1 MRRHDFN
8 PRTPVGCDPWPARPA
23 SADEH
28 YFNPRT
34 PVGCDSLTLRVGE
47 TASLFQ
53 STHPSGVRPDTGH
66 VPSASRYFNPRT
78 PVGCDFRSAAVH
90 GELELISIHAP
101 QWGATIAP
109 IPTESS
115 ACHFNPRTPV
125 GCDKIF
131 WRYTQN
137 IWQFQSTHPSG
148 VRPSVI
154 LSSILWIYFNPRTPV
169 GCDAHRLSNVSLMTL
184 FQSTH
189 PSGVRQ
195 VMKK

>member
-1 MRRHDFN
+1 MRQAEF
-8 PRTPVGCDPWPARPA
+8 PAASQPVAISIHAPQWGATREECGEVVQVDISIHAPQWGATLGVMA
-23 SADEH
+23 
-28 YFNPRT
+28 
-34 PVGCDSLTLRVGE
+34 VGDGSLISIHAPQWGATRIRLRMP
-47 TASLFQ
+47 TCTRFQ

-125 GCDKIF
+125 GCDVSGHKQ
-131 WRYTQN
+131 RY
-137 IWQFQSTHPSG
+137 
-148 VRPSVI
+148 R
-154 LSSILWIYFNPRTPV
+154 
-169 GCDAHRLSNVSLMTL
+169 A
-184 FQSTH
+184 
-189 PSGVRQ
+189 
-195 VMKK
+195 